1 LAFQLPS
8 KVLGAAV
15 LGVLVLVGA
24 TVLTSLGLLSS
35 SRTVQSHGAVKTVNV
50 GAYWNSG
57 CTNATTMIDWGLL
70 SPGTAANVS
79 FYIRNEG
86 NLPVRLGLTAQNWS
100 PANASSYMSLSWNSE
115 GTVLPV
121 GNVTLATLT
130 LNVSSSISGITSFS
144 FDVVIVGSEQ

>member
-1 LAFQLPS
+1 
-8 KVLGAAV
+8 
-15 LGVLVLVGA
+15 
-24 TVLTSLGLLSS
+24 
-35 SRTVQSHGAVKTVNV
+35 
-50 GAYWNSG
+50 
-57 CTNATTMIDWGLL
+57 MIDWGLL